1 MEISLIELLMGVVGQ
16 SSTCEYKGIN
26 SYKIWCMA
34 AEKHPE
40 YEKAICEYLTEK
52 RKRTDLD
59 KIASKIEEIEKSL
72 SAARSMVLEFK
83 KKHGIDDGQ

>member
-1 MEISLIELLMGVVGQ
+1 MEISLIELLMGVAGQ

-40 YEKAICEYLTEK
+40 YEKAIREYLTEK
-52 RKRTDLD
+52 RQRTEID
-59 KIASKIEEIEKSL
+59 KIALKIEELEKS
-72 SAARSMVLEFK
+72 ANIVRSMVLEFK
-83 KKHGIDDGQ
+83 KKHGIDDG